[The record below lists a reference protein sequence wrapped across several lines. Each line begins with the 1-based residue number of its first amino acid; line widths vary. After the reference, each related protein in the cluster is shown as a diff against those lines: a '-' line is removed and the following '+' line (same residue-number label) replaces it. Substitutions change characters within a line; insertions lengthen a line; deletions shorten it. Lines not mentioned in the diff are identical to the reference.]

1 MKNHSSLRSILDFM
15 FKTRGSLSR
24 IVGGHFQTTTRGS
37 LCVRISN
44 IVCNSDL
51 KPGYAGVENP
61 LYSREKGVFLEL
73 DDAKETLMRL
83 MVGIA

>member
-1 MKNHSSLRSILDFM
+1 M
-15 FKTRGSLSR
+15 
-24 IVGGHFQTTTRGS
+24 
-37 LCVRISN
+37 
-44 IVCNSDL
+44 CNSDL